1 MPTLAGPGPSAALL
15 ATIRHVLRP
24 LVRLMLAGGV
34 THQIVSEILKEVFVD
49 VAERDFR
56 LDAGRPTDSRISLL
70 TGVHRKDVRRLRA
83 TGQAGN
89 AGPPGATPFSARLI
103 AAWLGDRRFV
113 DAHGRPRTL
122 ARTRADAREASF
134 EDLVASHSTDCR
146 PRVVLDEWLR
156 LGIVDID
163 EHDRVRLIQEAFIP
177 AAGLDEKL
185 HYFAHHIHDHA
196 ATAAANLLGQR
207 APQFERS
214 VSYEGMSEASIAK
227 LERRARQLG
236 TSILEDLNRLAIEL
250 DAADRDEAAPRAR
263 FTFGA
268 YFHSGVVEAGK
279 DSDHRG
285 QISVDGK
292 RSGEAC
298 VPAAEASARQTDFI
312 R

>member
-1 MPTLAGPGPSAALL
+1 MSTLAGPGPSAALL

-34 THQIVSEILKEVFVD
+34 TLQIVSEILKGVFVE

-56 LDAGRPTDSRISLL
+56 LDAARPTDSRISLL

-83 TGQAGN
+83 
-89 AGPPGATPFSARLI
+89 AGPSGKAGLPGAMPFSARLI
-103 AAWLGDRRFV
+103 AAWLGDPRFV
-113 DAHGRPRTL
+113 DAQGQPRTL
-122 ARTRADAREASF
+122 ARMRDEGGEASF

-163 EHDRVRLIQEAFIP
+163 EHDRVRLIQEAFVP
-177 AAGLDEKL
+177 ADGLDEKL

-196 ATAAANLLGQR
+196 ATATANLLGQR

-214 VSYEGMSEASIAK
+214 VSYEGMSEASIAR

-236 TSILEDLNRLAIEL
+236 AAMLKDLNRLAAEL
-250 DAADRDEAAPRAR
+250 DAADRDGTAPRLR

-268 YFHSGVVEAGK
+268 YFHSGPVETGNS
-279 DSDHRG
+279 SDHRDDFPLEE
-285 QISVDGK
+285 QRRD
-292 RSGEAC
+292 EAP
-298 VPAAEASARQTDFI
+298 VPAAEARATPNDFV